1 MDELKPDQALNM
13 LVSAAR
19 QARLTYDEHAALEQ
33 AVRVLLE
40 VVPKS
45 EEGEQS
51 GPEGAPPEVVETVQA
66 KVKSK

>member
-33 AVRVLLE
+33 AVRVLVD
-40 VVPKS
+40 VVPQS
-45 EEGEQS
+45 EGDNTQAAEN
-51 GPEGAPPEVVETVQA
+51 PPEEPATA
-66 KVKSK
+66 KVKAK

>member
-45 EEGEQS
+45 EEGDQ
-51 GPEGAPPEVVETVQA
+51 GGQAPPPEVVENVKA
-66 KVKSK
+66 KVTSK

>member
-40 VVPKS
+40 VVPRS
-45 EEGEQS
+45 PEGEQ
-51 GPEGAPPEVVETVQA
+51 GEDAPPPEVVETVSA
-66 KVKSK
+66 KVKETK